1 MIMRVQKY
9 PLAVKYCPG
18 KELFIADTL
27 SRAYLPEEAND
38 VCPEEFEVNV
48 IYTLPIS
55 EPKLETFKEETA
67 KDPSLQELKCT
78 VENGWPES
86 KSYINPIIT
95 PYWNCPVRLPAYWK
109 PIHTIHFYLQQT

>member
-1 MIMRVQKY
+1 MSDIFEDIEGVEVVVDDLLIWGENEAQHDERLRKVLERTRQSNLK
-9 PLAVKYCPG
+9 LNKG
-18 KELFIADTL
+18 KSQIKLNE
-27 SRAYLPEEAND
+27 
-38 VCPEEFEVNV
+38 

-78 VENGWPES
+78 VENGWLES

-95 PYWNCPVRLPAYWK
+95 PYWNC
-109 PIHTIHFYLQQT
+109 